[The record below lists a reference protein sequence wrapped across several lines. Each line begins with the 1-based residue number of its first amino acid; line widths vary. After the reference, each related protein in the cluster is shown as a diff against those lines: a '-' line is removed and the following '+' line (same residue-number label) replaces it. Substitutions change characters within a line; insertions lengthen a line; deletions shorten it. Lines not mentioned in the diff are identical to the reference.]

1 MGAVRRVRTRFVPS
15 VVFSTAAAGVVPA
28 IVGACGSGSGGGPIL
43 TVAAVGYCGFCD
55 AASEA
60 NDARGDHA
68 TDATDATDG
77 NTSDV
82 PFSVAD
88 AIASEGGGG

>member
-1 MGAVRRVRTRFVPS
+1 MRAVRKGRTRFVPS
-15 VVFSTAAAGVVPA
+15 VVFSTAVAGVVPA
-28 IVGACGSGSGGGPIL
+28 IVVACSSGSGGGPIY

-55 AASEA
+55 AASDA
-60 NDARGDHA
+60 NDARGDQA
-68 TDATDATDG
+68 TDATDAADA

-88 AIASEGGGG
+88 AIAAESGGG